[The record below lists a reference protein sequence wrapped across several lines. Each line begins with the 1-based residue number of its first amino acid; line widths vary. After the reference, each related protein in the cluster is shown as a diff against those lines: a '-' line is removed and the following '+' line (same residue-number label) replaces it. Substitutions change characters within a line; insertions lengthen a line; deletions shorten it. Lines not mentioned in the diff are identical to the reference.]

1 MELPKP
7 INTLIR
13 FLSILIPLLNVQF
26 LFNQSIILK
35 KDIADVFVELTVYIS
50 E

>member
-13 FLSILIPLLNVQF
+13 FSSILMPLLNVHF
-26 LFNQSIILK
+26 LLNQSIILK